1 MMNNSSSIPNT
12 SIDTPIGTHIGKL
25 FFQTPGAHILSGF
38 FAWVAVIISSHQ
50 VYICLLFFYSNST
63 VHYTCFVPVIS
74 KFLRTNNYS
83 SHTYCDS
90 VLIF

>member
-1 MMNNSSSIPNT
+1 MTLNYSSFSNT

-50 VYICLLFFYSNST
+50 VYIYIRLFLAIVLLLHVSFQ
-63 VHYTCFVPVIS
+63 
-74 KFLRTNNYS
+74 
-83 SHTYCDS
+83 
-90 VLIF
+90 